1 LVIPLDMMSA
11 LTPVATIGAAVPDVD
26 IVEGGRAVLIPFG
39 DFVETF
45 LTETDVTKHRGREE
59 NEAPSSFAASEVL
72 GSPIALPIMGLPT
85 GVPKIWASDART
97 LADGDAAAAMPP
109 TPGPVRA
116 LLPDPVPEIASAH
129 ARSGLSTMSPDMSL
143 AEVPPEA
150 AGPTP
155 PQARRDDPPAPGK
168 TGGQVTRSTENGS
181 EPDFKPAG
189 ADKHE
194 RLAEPAG
201 IPPRVSE
208 GSVQPPV
215 PQLMPGQPATSSAP
229 APAQLAAPK
238 AEGAAIGRPP
248 DHGGKALPGH
258 KGKDA
263 ETPRPGDETSDKH
276 AHRLGTPHQETPP
289 LPPALSADRSAKLM
303 AGDGSA
309 ALGFALDQPHP
320 SPDFPGAQGAEPVA
334 TLMTGP
340 ASTSSAAQTT
350 ATAQSVP
357 FSDADRSIDLGRQLA
372 ASLTDLSGRSVEV
385 TLAPEE
391 LGRVTMTIASGDGGL
406 TLTLVAERPETLDL
420 MRRNIDQL
428 AQEFR
433 DLGFGT
439 LNFAFSHDG
448 KAQQGA
454 PEPENADEGDKAAPA
469 GVATIS
475 PTHSRRLASQND
487 ALDLRL

>member
-1 LVIPLDMMSA
+1 MSA

-39 DFVETF
+39 DFVETL
-45 LTETDVTKHRGREE
+45 LTDTDVTKHRGPEE
-59 NEAPSSFAASEVL
+59 NEGPSSFAASEVL

-85 GVPKIWASDART
+85 VVPKVGASDART
-97 LADGDAAAAMPP
+97 LTDGDAAAAMPP

-116 LLPDPVPEIASAH
+116 LLPDPVPEIAPAH
-129 ARSGLSTMSPDMSL
+129 ARSGLSIMSPDMSL
-143 AEVPPEA
+143 AEVPPETT
-150 AGPTP
+150 GRTP
-155 PQARRDDPPAPGK
+155 PQARRDDPPAVGK
-168 TGGQVTRSTENGS
+168 TGGQVAQPTENGS

-215 PQLMPGQPATSSAP
+215 PQLMLGQPATSSDP

-248 DHGGKALPGH
+248 ETGGKALPAH

-263 ETPRPGDETSDKH
+263 EPPRPGYETSDKH
-276 AHRLGTPHQETPP
+276 AHRLGTPHRETPP
-289 LPPALSADRSAKLM
+289 PPPAIAADRSAKLI
-303 AGDGSA
+303 AGDGPA

-334 TLMTGP
+334 TLMAGP
-340 ASTSSAAQTT
+340 ASTSSATQITT
-350 ATAQSVP
+350 TAQSTP
-357 FSDADRSIDLGRQLA
+357 LMGADRSVDLGRQLA

-406 TLTLVAERPETLDL
+406 TLTLFAERPETLDL
-420 MRRNIDQL
+420 MRRHIDQL

-439 LNFAFSHDG
+439 LNFAFSHNG
-448 KAQQGA
+448 KAQQRE
-454 PEPENADEGDKAAPA
+454 PEPENADEGGKAAPA
-469 GVATIS
+469 GAVTIS
-475 PTHSRRLASQND
+475 PTHSSRIASQND